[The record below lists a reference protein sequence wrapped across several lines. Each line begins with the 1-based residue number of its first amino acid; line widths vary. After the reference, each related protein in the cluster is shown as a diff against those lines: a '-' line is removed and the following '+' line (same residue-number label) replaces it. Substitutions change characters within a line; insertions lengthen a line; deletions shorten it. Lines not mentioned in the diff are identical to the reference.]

1 MAFRFRKSVKIAP
14 GVRLNVSRSGV
25 STTVGGRGA
34 SVNVGKRGTYVNAGI
49 PGSGISMRERLD
61 RPTRREA
68 VAADPPQVAETA
80 TTGSRGSAVVAWIGR
95 MLLACVMLLVT
106 PMAVV
111 LAVTSGDVGWAR
123 AFGIASL
130 VGSLG
135 FVLLVVRPRTAG
147 LFASRVPNAIYAL
160 ALLVSAAAAFGVT
173 AETEAGQAPAVV
185 Q

>member
-14 GVRLNVSRSGV
+14 GVRLNLSKSGV

-61 RPTRREA
+61 RPARREA
-68 VAADPPQVAETA
+68 VVEDTPQVAKTA

-95 MLLACVMLLVT
+95 MLLACLMLLVA
-106 PMAVV
+106 PMVVV
-111 LAVTSGDVGWAR
+111 LSVTSGDVGWAR
-123 AFGIASL
+123 VFGIASL

-135 FVLLVVRPRTAG
+135 FVLLVVRPLETG
-147 LFASRVPNAIYAL
+147 LFASRVPNAVYAL
-160 ALLVSAAAAFGVT
+160 ALLVAAATAFGMM
-173 AETEAGQAPAVV
+173 AEPEQGSDSTEVR
-185 Q
+185 